1 MPVIDEAKILLGRQ
15 AVDTYREAHRQ
26 LYSKPWHRGIPE
38 EHTPL
43 LDNLLAGLK
52 GQGLNSLGEFF
63 AASEE
68 LNIQELGF
76 QDKADFEARATEA
89 DIEALEGMWR

>member
-1 MPVIDEAKILLGRQ
+1 MPVIDRAKILLGRQ
-15 AVDTYREAHRQ
+15 AVDAYREAHRQ
-26 LYSKPWHRGIPE
+26 LYSKPWHRGIPQ

-43 LDNLLAGLK
+43 LDNLLVGLK
-52 GQGLNSLGEFF
+52 EQGLNSLEEFF

-76 QDKADFEARATEA
+76 EDKADFEAKASET
-89 DIEALEGMWR
+89 DLEALEGMWH